1 MTDAEGDRIAVANLA
16 LYARHG
22 VFDAEA
28 TLGQRF
34 YLDLTAWLDLRPA
47 GEADAVART
56 VDYGALIAT
65 ASAAFA
71 PRRKL
76 IEAAAEAVAGAVL
89 AAHPAVGRIEV
100 TVRKPSAPVE
110 AQVDHVS
117 VTIIRRRGAP

>member
-1 MTDAEGDRIAVANLA
+1 MTGGDSIAVVNLA

-34 YLDLTAWLDLRPA
+34 YLDLTVWLDLRPA
-47 GEADAVART
+47 GVADAVAQT

-89 AAHPAVGRIEV
+89 AAHPAVACVRV
-100 TVRKPSAPVE
+100 TVRKPSAPVA
-110 AQVDHVS
+110 AQVDYVS
-117 VTIIRRRGAP
+117 VTITRRRAP